1 MRMDD
6 GSADHKLSLD
16 MTPLIDVVFLL
27 VLFFAVST
35 SFISGE
41 DLQLLKDNVL
51 NLGQEVDQL
60 EEAKLAEQ
68 ERAKTTQLKLS
79 ESLSARDRDLQQLRR
94 DLELATA
101 REASSA
107 QALAQLRQDQ
117 SSLQRDLELSTARE
131 ESSAQVLSQLRQ
143 DQSELQSQLQQLN
156 DNRADLQQQLV
167 TETSEKDRL
176 LAERDSVQE
185 QQRAALLRIDALN
198 ASTEQLS
205 LQNSKTE
212 SLNRDI
218 QNELLAARSR
228 VQSLDSESEQL
239 KLQLS
244 AEADRVQDLSA
255 EMEQQ
260 KNQSQQTLQQLQA
273 ENSAMQAEL
282 EKFREIAELDQEQ
295 IQRIIRAQKQ
305 LSEGLGDYLADNKLG
320 IKRDQ
325 QQLILQLS
333 DQILFASG
341 RAVLKPQGLEVLRD
355 LGKMLSD
362 RMGDLQVQIGGHTD
376 NIPVGGVSGPL
387 SDNWGLSAARAVNV
401 VRFFEEELG
410 VDAERLSAVGY
421 GEHHPVGDNAT
432 GVGRAKNRRIEI
444 VLLPR

>member
-1 MRMDD
+1 MKMDD
-6 GSADHKLSLD
+6 GAADQKLSLD
-16 MTPLIDVVFLL
+16 MTPLIDIVFLL

-60 EEAKLAEQ
+60 EQDKLAEKQ
-68 ERAKTTQLKLS
+68 RAQDTQTQLNQTLA
-79 ESLSARDRDLQQLRR
+79 ERDRAIANL
-94 DLELATA
+94 
-101 REASSA
+101 
-107 QALAQLRQDQ
+107 
-117 SSLQRDLELSTARE
+117 
-131 ESSAQVLSQLRQ
+131 
-143 DQSELQSQLQQLN
+143 QSELNAARNLAASTQQSLSQLQQKQSALQVQLSDLN
-156 DNRADLQQQLV
+156 DNRDRLQQQL
-167 TETSEKDRL
+167 ESRDSENNRL
-176 LAERDSVQE
+176 LAASEAAKVAAA
-185 QQRAALLRIDALN
+185 QQIAALTSKQD
-198 ASTEQLS
+198 ELS
-205 LQNSKTE
+205 LQNSRAQTLFDTTRSDLE
-212 SLNRDI
+212 R
-218 QNELLAARSR
+218 ARSDNAALTSER
-228 VQSLDSESEQL
+228 DDLKRQLDAES
-239 KLQLS
+239 
-244 AEADRVQDLSA
+244 DRVQEITA
-255 EMEQQ
+255 
-260 KNQSQQTLQQLQA
+260 
-273 ENSAMQAEL
+273 QAEL
-282 EKFREIAELDQEQ
+282 TQQQSQESLQAVQEENRTMLAELDKFREIAELDQEQ
-295 IQRIIRAQKQ
+295 IERIIRAQKQ
-305 LSEGLGDYLADNKLG
+305 ISEGLGDYLADNKLG

-355 LGKMLSD
+355 LGKMLSE

-432 GVGRAKNRRIEI
+432 AEGRSRNRRIEI